1 MEEKKYFLEEK
12 GFDRDGYDTCLRR
25 LHYDDRMWSC
35 TKICWRFSGSM
46 WCSRDAWKIM
56 KVCWKNTADEQADDR

>member
-1 MEEKKYFLEEK
+1 MEEKKYFLGRGE

-25 LHYDDRMWSC
+25 LHYDDRDVVS

-46 WCSRDAWKIM
+46 RCSRDAWKIM
-56 KVCWKNTADEQADDR
+56 KVCWKNTADGNRR